1 MRRVNY
7 YRISTIRKIWR
18 IRDPTNGQRAKVTI
32 PSSPFKLAKAFFLTF
47 LSFLK
52 KIDRSSINLF
62 F

>member
-52 KIDRSSINLF
+52 KID
-62 F
+62 